1 MTRKSKSLLLNM
13 ILMLTLYS
21 KCQRDFVLNDKV
33 SQFHNSHESRT
44 IKNSDLQNLSVAK
57 S

>member
-21 KCQRDFVLNDKV
+21 KCQRDFVLNDEV